1 MAAKKN
7 KKGKGSGGSDVAFNR
22 QARFRYELLD
32 RWEAGIE
39 LIGSEVK
46 SLRQGGGD
54 LKDSY
59 ATVEAGEVW
68 LIKARIAPYA
78 PANQANH
85 EPERRR
91 KLLLHRY
98 EIDRLI
104 GKTRESGLALVPT
117 RIYFKGP
124 RAKVEIALGKGK
136 ELRDKRRTMKDRES
150 KRDIERALKERSR

>member
-1 MAAKKN
+1 MATKK
-7 KKGKGSGGSDVAFNR
+7 KKHGKRSSGGDVTYNR
-22 QARFRYELLD
+22 QARFRFELLET
-32 RWEAGIE
+32 WEAGIE
-39 LIGSEVK
+39 LTGSEVK
-46 SLRQGGGD
+46 SLRQGGGN

-59 ATVEAGEVW
+59 ATVEDGEVW
-68 LIKARIAPYA
+68 LLKSHIAPYA

-91 KLLLHRY
+91 KLLMHRY

-124 RAKVEIALGKGK
+124 HAKIEIALGKGK
-136 ELRDKRRTMKDRES
+136 ELRDKRRDIKDRES
-150 KRDIERALKERSR
+150 KRDIERALKERHR